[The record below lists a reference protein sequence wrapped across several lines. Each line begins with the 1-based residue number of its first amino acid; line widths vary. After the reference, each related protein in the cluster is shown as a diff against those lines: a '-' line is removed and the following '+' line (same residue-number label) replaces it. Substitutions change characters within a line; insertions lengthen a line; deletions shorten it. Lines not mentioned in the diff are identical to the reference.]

1 MRNLRQYIR
10 RERPNKH
17 GLSKCQIRIMG
28 WLADGVAVKEIA
40 VMLNKSEKTVWHH
53 RAQIWR
59 FLKPRSFAEM
69 VKMAVGFGLSK
80 L

>member
-1 MRNLRQYIR
+1 MRNLKKYIR

-17 GLSKCQIRIMG
+17 GLSRMQLRVMAL
-28 WLADGVAVKEIA
+28 LADGFSVKEIA
-40 VMLNKSEKTVWHH
+40 GMFNKSEQDIWHH

-59 FLKPRSFAEM
+59 FLRLRSFAQM